1 MFDKLYREA
10 YEKLSNDIRHLVRT
24 LMFDNEHKS
33 HTYRDGLTEAC
44 EAFLRL
50 ASDSYGELMEALDR
64 EAEAEAEAEAEYLL
78 ASRQPSDDSSHEK
91 Q

>member
-1 MFDKLYREA
+1 MFDGLYREA

-33 HTYRDGLTEAC
+33 RAYRDGLTEAC

-50 ASDSYGELMEALDR
+50 ASDSSGDLIIALDR
-64 EAEAEAEAEAEYLL
+64 EAEKEAGYFLDSEPHA
-78 ASRQPSDDSSHEK
+78 DDYSHE
-91 Q
+91 QH